1 MGDEHSIIE
10 LTVPAGD
17 VDEAVARVCDEWGVT
32 REAVQVDQLGAAA
45 GQDAPAERVLLRITL
60 LAPGAE
66 SDFDDDES
74 LDPELEQARSTLQD
88 LLEHMHVRAEVVAGY
103 GQQDP
108 ESDGPAIVLDVRGDD
123 LDPLIGR
130 HGETLTALQYITRLI
145 LSKQFSHNVDLVVDV
160 QGHKQRREE
169 QLRRMAHRMAEQAAE
184 RQRVMSLEP
193 MPANERRII
202 HLELRDHPDV
212 TTESV
217 GDGDRRKVTIVP
229 KKRDSNALALAGAGP
244 LDPHGRQPRSLSRH
258 RACRQRPDGRWATAG
273 GNCSVCLPDRSRPG
287 VCPRS
292 GHRVRGR
299 SGLEP
304 ARRHS
309 SGQPRPPAKARP
321 SKMCT
326 APQAGS
332 SFCAPGRRR

>member
-1 MGDEHSIIE
+1 MVEEHSIIE

-17 VDEAVARVCDEWGVT
+17 VEEAVSRVCAEWGVG
-32 REAVQVDQLGAAA
+32 REAVQVDQVDASA
-45 GQDAPAERVLLRITL
+45 GQGATNDRVRLRLTL
-60 LAPGAE
+60 LTPSDE
-66 SDFDDDES
+66 TDFDDDEDAS

-88 LLEHMHVRAEVVAGY
+88 ILEHMHVQADVVAGY

-108 ESDGPAIVLDVRGDD
+108 EGEGPVIVLDVRGDD

-169 QLRRMAHRMAEQAAE
+169 QLRRMARRMAEQAAE

-212 TTESV
+212 ITESV

-229 KKRDSNALALAGAGP
+229 KKK
-244 LDPHGRQPRSLSRH
+244 
-258 RACRQRPDGRWATAG
+258 
-273 GNCSVCLPDRSRPG
+273 
-287 VCPRS
+287 
-292 GHRVRGR
+292 
-299 SGLEP
+299 P
-304 ARRHS
+304 A
-309 SGQPRPPAKARP
+309 
-321 SKMCT
+321 
-326 APQAGS
+326 
-332 SFCAPGRRR
+332 

>member
-17 VDEAVARVCDEWGVT
+17 VDETVARVCDEWGVA
-32 REAVQVDQLGAAA
+32 REAVQVDQLDASA
-45 GQDAPAERVLLRITL
+45 GQGATPDRVLLRITL
-60 LAPGAE
+60 LTPGTE
-66 SDFDDDES
+66 TDFDVDDDDAS

-103 GQQDP
+103 GQKDP
-108 ESDGPAIVLDVRGDD
+108 EAEGPVIVLDVRGDD

-160 QGHKQRREE
+160 QGHKQRRED
-169 QLRRMAHRMAEQAAE
+169 QLRRMARRMAEQAAE
-184 RQRVMSLEP
+184 RQRVMPLEP

-229 KKRDSNALALAGAGP
+229 KKRDTNP
-244 LDPHGRQPRSLSRH
+244 
-258 RACRQRPDGRWATAG
+258 
-273 GNCSVCLPDRSRPG
+273 
-287 VCPRS
+287 
-292 GHRVRGR
+292 
-299 SGLEP
+299 
-304 ARRHS
+304 
-309 SGQPRPPAKARP
+309 
-321 SKMCT
+321 
-326 APQAGS
+326 
-332 SFCAPGRRR
+332 